1 VTVDPAAP
9 GRRSFRGVSADQRR
23 DERRA
28 RLVLAAIKLFGTH
41 GFHRTTVRDVC
52 LEAKLTER
60 YFYESFTNL
69 AALFAVVHA
78 QINHGLRDSTM
89 RAVMSGTREPLA
101 MAEAALR
108 VYLEYLCEDLPRARI
123 LLIESVA
130 IGDGVLQKADTSRR
144 DFAALLRGF
153 CEFLYPSAASQGL
166 RLDMIA
172 NGLIG
177 ATNYLAYDWVKEGF
191 VTPLATVLHN
201 AMTFYESMTRHLMA
215 GEERALQVTVEPER
229 RAPRARASNAS
240 ASHVTKRK
248 RRQKARG

>member
-1 VTVDPAAP
+1 VTVDHAVP
-9 GRRSFRGVSADQRR
+9 GRRSFRGLSADQRR
-23 DERRA
+23 DERRE

-191 VTPLATVLHN
+191 VTPLPQVLHN
-201 AMTFYESMTRHLMA
+201 AMSFYESMTRHLVA
-215 GEERALQVTVEPER
+215 GEERAKQGPHEPTHR
-229 RAPRARASNAS
+229 STRAPVSNGS
-240 ASHVTKRK
+240 ASTPPKRK
-248 RRQKARG
+248 SKQKPRS

>member
-1 VTVDPAAP
+1 MTVDQAAP

-23 DERRA
+23 DERRE

-41 GFHRTTVRDVC
+41 GFHHTTVRDVC

-123 LLIESVA
+123 LLVESVA

-166 RLDMIA
+166 RLDMVA

-191 VTPLATVLHN
+191 VTPLPQVLHN
-201 AMTFYESMTRHLMA
+201 AMSFYESMTRHLLA
-215 GEERALQVTVEPER
+215 GEERAKRGALEPTR
-229 RAPRARASNAS
+229 RSTRAPVSNAATS
-240 ASHVTKRK
+240 TAKKQKNRRK
-248 RRQKARG
+248 PHA